1 MLVIEATG
9 RKVNDA
15 IAAGLAQVGKS
26 LSDVEVEI
34 IDHGGIFRKAKVR
47 ITVEGEEPP
56 APVRE
61 TKDENRIIIPSKS
74 EREKNRNSFGDKKR
88 RDDRRNEEKADKP
101 QKTEKHEKEIS
112 RSETVKERKPLE
124 KKTESVSD
132 DKKAEKEKQI
142 KEPRKGAPITAEVSE
157 KAVNFVK
164 ELVVKMGIE
173 AEVLSTVEDNELHIE
188 IKTDNGAV
196 IGYHGEVLNSIEYLV
211 SYSLNRDS
219 ENYYR
224 VIVDSNGYR
233 EKRKGTLEDIA
244 KRMAAKCIRT
254 HHKVSL
260 DPMNSS
266 ERKIIHS
273 ALSDN
278 EQIITRSEGHEP
290 NRYVIIFYKRNK

>member
-61 TKDENRIIIPSKS
+61 TKDEDRIIIPSKS

-101 QKTEKHEKEIS
+101 QQ
-112 RSETVKERKPLE
+112 TVKERKPLE

>member
-61 TKDENRIIIPSKS
+61 TKDEDRIIIPSKS
-74 EREKNRNSFGDKKR
+74 EREKNRNSFGDKNAETIAATKKKR
-88 RDDRRNEEKADKP
+88 ISRRKRKVR
-101 QKTEKHEKEIS
+101 KEIS

-132 DKKAEKEKQI
+132 DKRAEKEKQI

-157 KAVNFVK
+157 K
-164 ELVVKMGIE
+164 
-173 AEVLSTVEDNELHIE
+173 
-188 IKTDNGAV
+188 
-196 IGYHGEVLNSIEYLV
+196 
-211 SYSLNRDS
+211 R
-219 ENYYR
+219 
-224 VIVDSNGYR
+224 
-233 EKRKGTLEDIA
+233 
-244 KRMAAKCIRT
+244 
-254 HHKVSL
+254 
-260 DPMNSS
+260 
-266 ERKIIHS
+266 
-273 ALSDN
+273 
-278 EQIITRSEGHEP
+278 
-290 NRYVIIFYKRNK
+290 

>member
-47 ITVEGEEPP
+47 ITVEGEEPT

-61 TKDENRIIIPSKS
+61 TKDEDRIIIPSKS

-101 QKTEKHEKEIS
+101 QKTEKY
-112 RSETVKERKPLE
+112 
-124 KKTESVSD
+124 
-132 DKKAEKEKQI
+132 EKEKQI

>member
-56 APVRE
+56 ATVRE
-61 TKDENRIIIPSKS
+61 TKDEDRIIIPSKS
-74 EREKNRNSFGDKKR
+74 EREKNRNSFDDKKR

-101 QKTEKHEKEIS
+101 QKTEKCEKEIS
-112 RSETVKERKPLE
+112 RNETVKERKPLE
-124 KKTESVSD
+124 KKTENVSE

-164 ELVVKMGIE
+164 ELVVKMGVE
-173 AEVLSTVEDNELHIE
+173 AEVLSTVEDDELHIE

-196 IGYHGEVLNSIEYLV
+196 IGYHGEVLNSIEYVV
-211 SYSLNRDS
+211 SYLLNRDS

-254 HHKVSL
+254 HHKVAL